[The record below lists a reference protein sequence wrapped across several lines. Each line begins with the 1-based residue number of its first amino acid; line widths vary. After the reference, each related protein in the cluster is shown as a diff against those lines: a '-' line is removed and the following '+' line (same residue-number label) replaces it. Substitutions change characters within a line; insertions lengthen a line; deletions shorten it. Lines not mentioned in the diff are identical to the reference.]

1 MQIEKRDVALSVI
14 LTFITC
20 GLYGL
25 YWMYKLTEEVHAL
38 SGKPRTPD
46 GGTVVL
52 YTILTCSFYFYYWL
66 YKIGG
71 ELVNLRRENGL
82 PPDSVSNKTYMIVTV
97 VMTVVYIIFTML
109 NYTFQFI
116 VSATADAA
124 PRHARASAEEEVLAL
139 GVILITLV
147 VSLIFITL
155 LQSALSGIVLWAVY
169 KRKDRSPTLVYL
181 LMALLRTYSFTI
193 AFLQLSLNDFL
204 QQRAIGSS
212 GSPMPPAAAPTARVS
227 LQKPLT

>member
-25 YWMYKLTEEVHAL
+25 YWMYKLTEEIHAL

-71 ELVNLRRENGL
+71 ELVDLRRENGL

-124 PRHARASAEEEVLAL
+124 PRHARAEDEALAL

-169 KRKDRSPTLVYL
+169 KRKDDSPTLVYL
-181 LMALLRTYSFTI
+181 LMAILRTYNFTI
-193 AFLQLSLNDFL
+193 AFLQASLNDFL
-204 QQRAIGSS
+204 QQRNCGTPPEPIF
-212 GSPMPPAAAPTARVS
+212 PAAAPHVS
-227 LQKPLT
+227 LQKPHA

>member
-71 ELVNLRRENGL
+71 ELVDLRRENGL

-97 VMTVVYIIFTML
+97 IMTVVYIIFMML

-212 GSPMPPAAAPTARVS
+212 GSPMSPAAAPTARVS

>member
-1 MQIEKRDVALSVI
+1 MQIEKRDVTLSII

-25 YWMYKLTEEVHAL
+25 YWMYKLTEEIHAL

-66 YKIGG
+66 YKISG
-71 ELVNLRRENGL
+71 ELVDLRRESGL

-97 VMTVVYIIFTML
+97 VMTVVYIIFMML

-124 PRHARASAEEEVLAL
+124 PRHARAEDEALAL
-139 GVILITLV
+139 GVLLITLV
-147 VSLIFITL
+147 GSLIFITL
-155 LQSALSGIVLWAVY
+155 LQAAFSGIVLWAVY